1 MSLEEPEHDSGQH
14 EAEGCKGE
22 VVLMPEDVLV
32 RRMSVSHIFHLL
44 ISAWHGH
51 LNVRDR
57 CSPTT
62 HRRGVLV
69 SHVNYSF
76 LDIDD

>member
-1 MSLEEPEHDSGQH
+1 MSLEEPEHDSGQN

-22 VVLMPEDVLV
+22 VVLMPQDVLV
-32 RRMSVSHIFHLL
+32 VQRYVSHNFILL

-51 LNVRDR
+51 LDVRDR
-57 CSPTT
+57 CSPTAD
-62 HRRGVLV
+62 RRGVLV
-69 SHVNYSF
+69 THVNYSF